1 MKKRFIIVV
10 AFVLLFLMIG
20 LNACNNS
27 KEDSYCKHNNPNKI
41 VKIPAVAP
49 TCEKNGLTEGMKC
62 KLCGTMVVP
71 QVTLD
76 KIQCVESDWIIDE
89 KQVGIRY
96 TQCIYCGK
104 VINVETNS
112 ANDRLN
118 AVMSD
123 GAKGYKDI
131 TSSITIPDKFVDPS
145 SNNRTA
151 SIVAVYEEISG
162 LGYVIEVVWTSEYT
176 HGSKPGLVLV
186 GISKDGK
193 IIAVNNEVYN
203 DSFNIFDQAPNY
215 ASSFEGQDS
224 TLGGVGLVA
233 GSTHSSSAFRS
244 AVSHAFE
251 VLVLNNMITAGVKS
265 DERILTEM
273 ITTIAPSFTKLTEIT
288 ASGTIVKALKSNSG
302 FGFALIMNDGSANYL
317 AVVNAFGYCEV
328 YDTEGIDV
336 SADHPALVE
345 EASNFAKENS
355 ENYYD
360 GANKPYNAV
369 NQFKKLMPGATDFA
383 PIENVTTFGTIV
395 TGASF
400 NVDGVTYYGF
410 YSRVYGFE
418 QMDIYFIIDE
428 DGKIAK
434 MNAVTFIFEPEY
446 FFQFGGV
453 PNNYTGG
460 FVGLDSNSFD
470 GSQSLIASATMTS
483 NAVKQATEDS
493 FAAFNSI
500 K

>member
-1 MKKRFIIVV
+1 MKISEFLKSAAIIVV
-10 AFVLLFLMIG
+10 ILLVFGVAAWG
-20 LNACNNS
+20 LNFYTKPLIDS
-27 KEDSYCKHNNPNKI
+27 KK
-41 VKIPAVAP
+41 AGA
-49 TCEKNGLTEGMKC
+49 
-62 KLCGTMVVP
+62 
-71 QVTLD
+71 
-76 KIQCVESDWIIDE
+76 
-89 KQVGIRY
+89 
-96 TQCIYCGK
+96 
-104 VINVETNS
+104 

-123 GAKGYKDI
+123 GAKGYNDI
-131 TSSITIPDKFVDPS
+131 TSTLTLPEGFVDPS
-145 SNNRTA
+145 NSKRTA
-151 SIVAVYEEISG
+151 NIVAVHKETSG
-162 LGYVIEVVWTSEYT
+162 LGYVIEVSWTSEDS
-176 HGSKPGLVLV
+176 HGSEPNLVLV
-186 GISKDGK
+186 GISTDGK
-193 IIAVNNEVYN
+193 IIAVNNEAYH
-203 DSFNIFDQAPNY
+203 DTEGYNIFNKDPNY

-224 TLGGVGLVA
+224 TLADVGLVA

-251 VLVLNNMITAGVKS
+251 VLVINNMITAGVKS
-265 DERILTEM
+265 DEQILTEM
-273 ITTIAPSFTKLTEIT
+273 ITTIAPSFTKLSEVT

-345 EASNFAKENS
+345 EASKFAKENS

-360 GANKPYNAV
+360 DANKPYNAV
-369 NQFKKLMPGATDFA
+369 NQFKMLMPGATDFA

-395 TGASF
+395 TGARF

-434 MNAVTFIFEPEY
+434 MTAVTFIFESEY
-446 FFQFGGV
+446 FFQFGGM
-453 PNNYTGG
+453 PNNYVGG
-460 FVGLDSNSFD
+460 FVGLDSNTFD
-470 GSQSLIASATMTS
+470 GSQSLIATATMTS

-500 K
+500 KGGEQ